1 MMSFAR
7 AIVSVLAFA
16 AVYFISYWLFFVQ
29 ILPDSL
35 GWAQTGAAL
44 LLATA
49 IGWLIWFQMGK
60 ASRGVMGTALVWAA
74 VAGAI
79 GFAGGFFGPMI
90 FAQDANQGPMLGL
103 FITGPLGFIGGGI
116 CGALYALWRKA
127 EGNPEEI

>member
-1 MMSFAR
+1 MSFAR

-29 ILPDSL
+29 ILPDSM
-35 GWAQTGAAL
+35 GWAQTGGAL
-44 LLATA
+44 LLAMA

-90 FAQDANQGPMLGL
+90 FAQDANQGPMLGF
-103 FITGPLGFIGGGI
+103 FITGPLGFLGGGI
-116 CGALYALWRKA
+116 CGFIYALRNKR
-127 EGNPEEI
+127 EGGAD